1 MREIDHIPILK
12 DNIQPLVEICKRH
25 HVSKLFV
32 FGSAS
37 SGTFNEK
44 RSDIDLMVELLPML
58 PEEKGEHLLELWD
71 ELEALLKRKVDLLT
85 DQPIK
90 NPFLREDIEQ
100 SKRLIYDEEREEVL
114 V

>member
-1 MREIDHIPILK
+1 MREIEHIPILK
-12 DNIQPLVEICKRH
+12 DNIQSLVEICKRH

-32 FGSAS
+32 FGSAI
-37 SGTFNEK
+37 SGKFDATH
-44 RSDIDLMVELLPML
+44 SDIDLVVELLPMP

-71 ELEALLKRKVDLLT
+71 ELEALLQRKVDLLT

-90 NPFLREDIEQ
+90 NPFLRKDIEQ

>member
-1 MREIDHIPILK
+1 MREIEHIPILK
-12 DNIQPLVEICKRH
+12 DNIQSLVEICKRH

-32 FGSAS
+32 FGSAI
-37 SGTFNEK
+37 SGKFDATH
-44 RSDIDLMVELLPML
+44 SDIDLVVELLPMP

-71 ELEALLKRKVDLLT
+71 ELEVLLQRKVDLLT

-90 NPFLREDIEQ
+90 NPFLRKDIEQ